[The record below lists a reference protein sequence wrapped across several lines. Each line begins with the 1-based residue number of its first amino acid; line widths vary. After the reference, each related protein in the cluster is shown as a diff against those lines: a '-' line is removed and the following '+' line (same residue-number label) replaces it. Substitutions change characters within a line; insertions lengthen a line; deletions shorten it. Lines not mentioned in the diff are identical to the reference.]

1 MAQSNAELLR
11 PARGQAR
18 GEDDELRRLCGFG
31 VGPESQQQMN
41 LLGET
46 SAEGE
51 KAERAAAP
59 RDRGGGP

>member
-1 MAQSNAELLR
+1 VAQSNAELLR

-41 LLGET
+41 LSGET
-46 SAEGE
+46 SASKGQ
-51 KAERAAAP
+51 AEES
-59 RDRGGGP
+59 